1 LSSTTIDCTCRDLKS
16 AATLCSAEFLLEE
29 LEQHYYS
36 SAHKG
41 PLPSQEAEAQAG
53 KLAELCAQALQMTGS

>member
-1 LSSTTIDCTCRDLKS
+1 LAAALFLFHAESLLS
-16 AATLCSAEFLLEE
+16 E

-41 PLPSQEAEAQAG
+41 PLPSQQAEAQAG
-53 KLAELCAQALQMTGS
+53 KLAELCAQALQMTGG